1 MNHPAKG
8 KTGQGWAES
17 LAKWY
22 AWSSAGIFA
31 LMGLLML
38 DAASG
43 DKRRMR
49 LLLSPDALFGIS
61 NEALLIIAGII
72 HLALCGGV
80 LLARDP
86 VTRGGLTGWAGLNY
100 LVYRVGMAWV
110 GVAAPFP
117 CVQLI
122 SQKFL
127 RATPETLDRAWG
139 LSTAYFLAGAATLLA
154 VQFRHWRRRRKEAFI
169 EHWREVR
176 EAPNAP
182 AASGGRASARAQ
194 TSPEPSGNQGSRV
207 EPLQPLSRPEGTL
220 SPFEGGRGPSIQP
233 RFMERAPRHFGAL
246 CAPEPPPLP
255 PSAPSPPLGGE
266 GKGEGAVHSA
276 PGFME
281 RVPAGSLKELAPG
294 DFKFSCP
301 GCGQH
306 IRCDAEYAGR
316 QITCPACRKEIM
328 VPRKS

>member
-49 LLLSPDALFGIS
+49 LLLSPDALFGVS
-61 NEALLIIAGII
+61 NEALLTIAGII

-86 VTRGGLTGWAGLNY
+86 VTRAGLTGWAGLNY

-122 SQKFL
+122 SQKVL
-127 RATPETLDRAWG
+127 YAGPETLDRAWG

-154 VQFRHWRRRRKEAFI
+154 LQFRHWRRRRKEAFI

-182 AASGGRASARAQ
+182 AASGGRASPRAQ
-194 TSPEPSGNQGSRV
+194 TSPESSGNQGSRV
-207 EPLQPLSRPEGTL
+207 EPLEPLTRPEG
-220 SPFEGGRGPSIQP
+220 PSIEP
-233 RFMERAPRHFGAL
+233 KFMG
-246 CAPEPPPLP
+246 
-255 PSAPSPPLGGE
+255 
-266 GKGEGAVHSA
+266 
-276 PGFME
+276 
-281 RVPAGSLKELAPG
+281 RVPAGPPGEPAPG

-301 GCGQH
+301 SCGQH
-306 IRCDAEYAGR
+306 IRCDAAYAGR
-316 QITCPACRKEIM
+316 QITCPACKKQIT
-328 VPRKS
+328 VLT